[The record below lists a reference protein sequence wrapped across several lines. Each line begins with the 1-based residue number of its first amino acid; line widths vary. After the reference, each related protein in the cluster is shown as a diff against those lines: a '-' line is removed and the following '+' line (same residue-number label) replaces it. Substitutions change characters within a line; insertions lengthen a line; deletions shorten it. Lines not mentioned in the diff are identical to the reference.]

1 MEVAS
6 PLSKTKLALG
16 VLASGNGSNLQA
28 IIDACREGKLDAS
41 VEVVI
46 TDNAE
51 AKALERAR
59 RHGISS
65 ATLRASDYADRT
77 SFDRAA
83 LEILHRHQVDIVAL
97 AGYMR
102 IVSPAFIGDFKGRI
116 VNVHPSLL
124 PSFPGLDAVGQALA
138 YGVKVTGCTVHL
150 VDEGVDTG
158 PPLVQ
163 YAVDISPVD
172 THDSLAEK
180 IHVLEH
186 KAYIK
191 ALQILIQKING
202 EDEKDDSGNKGK

>member
-1 MEVAS
+1 MAS
-6 PLSKTKLALG
+6 PLSKAKLALG

-28 IIDACREGKLDAS
+28 IIEACAEGKLEAS

-46 TDNAE
+46 SDNEE

-59 RHGISS
+59 KHGIRGVV
-65 ATLRASDYADRT
+65 LRAADYPSRA
-77 SFDRAA
+77 SFDRAT
-83 LEILHRHQVDIVAL
+83 LDILHLHQVDIVAL

-102 IVSPAFIGDFKGRI
+102 IVSPVFINDYKGRI

-124 PSFPGLDAVGQALA
+124 PSFPGLDAIGQALA

-163 YAVDISPVD
+163 CAVDISPED

-180 IHVLEH
+180 IHVQEH
-186 KAYIK
+186 KAFIK
-191 ALQILIQKING
+191 ALKILIKKINR
-202 EDEKDDSGNKGK
+202 EDENNDSGKRGK